1 MRTAL
6 LAMLVAAQLLFLP
19 ALAVPIRSD
28 EKAASR
34 PYINAE
40 FGFTYT
46 PPGGLRDLTEAL
58 KESDSAR
65 NRDGRVRFESL
76 LRMFSGPDDQAADW
90 VSLGI
95 ATLPRGRDKDKGD
108 DITAGFITN
117 DSAGRGVLGG
127 GTTTTREVVKIA
139 GRDFSVSN
147 FEKREPPLT
156 KHAIVYTVVQREK
169 FVSFFFSGNDREK
182 VNRLAKSMDTLKF
195 RP

>member
-6 LAMLVAAQLLFLP
+6 FVILVAAPLSFLP
-19 ALAVPIRSD
+19 ASAVPLGSA
-28 EKAASR
+28 EKDAGH

-40 FGFTYT
+40 LGFTYT
-46 PPGGLRDLTEAL
+46 PPGGLRDLTEAA
-58 KESDSAR
+58 KADESG
-65 NRDGRVRFESL
+65 NYHVGGVRFESL

-117 DSAGRGVLGG
+117 NSAGRGVLGG
-127 GTTTTREVVKIA
+127 GTTATREVVKIA

-147 FEKREPPLT
+147 FEKKEPPLT
-156 KHAIVYTVVQREK
+156 KYAIVYTVVHKEK